1 MPAMADFDV
10 IIVGAGL
17 SGIGAAC
24 RLTMESPRERFAIF
38 EARDAIGG
46 TWDLFRYPGIRS
58 DSDMYTLGYP
68 FAPWTGGVSI
78 AEGGAIKR
86 YIEDTAREYGV
97 TPHIRFRHKI
107 VSASWS
113 TPKACWTLDV
123 EVGDARERRR
133 YTCRFLFLCTG
144 YYSYDQ
150 AHRPSFP
157 HEDVFGGRFVHPQW
171 WPEDLDYAGKRIVVI
186 GSGATAITLVPS
198 LAKTAAHVTML
209 QRSPTYILSLPQ
221 RDRVADRLRRVLPE
235 SLAHRIVR
243 GKNVT
248 QAMGFY
254 QFCRRFPERA
264 KRLLQA
270 QAKHYL
276 PEGYPLTPDFTPRY
290 QPWDE
295 RLCVVPDHDLYDAI
309 GSGKAEIVT
318 DTVARFTATGLS
330 TTSGRELEADIVV
343 TATGL
348 SLLAGGG
355 IEVEVDGVR
364 RAVRD
369 CIVYKGLMLADVPN
383 LAWCVGYVNASWTLR
398 ADLTA
403 RYVCRLLNYLREHD
417 YAVATPHAESIG
429 KLRPIIDLAAGYVQ
443 RARNELPQQ
452 GSRRPWYLRQNY
464 LLDRLD
470 MALGKLDDGE
480 LRFS

>member
-1 MPAMADFDV
+1 MADFDV

-24 RLTMESPRERFAIF
+24 RLTMESPREHFAIF

-113 TPKACWTLDV
+113 TSKACWTLDV
-123 EVGDARERRR
+123 EVGDARERRS

-144 YYSYDQ
+144 YYAYDQ

-157 HEDVFGGRFVHPQW
+157 HEDEFGGRFVHPQW

-221 RDRVADRLRRVLPE
+221 RDKVADRLRRVLPE

-270 QAKHYL
+270 QVKHYL
-276 PEGYPLTPDFTPRY
+276 PEGYPLAPDFTPRY

-295 RLCVVPDHDLYDAI
+295 RLCVVPNHDLYDAL

-318 DTVARFTATGLS
+318 DTVARFTATGLR
-330 TTSGRELEADIVV
+330 TTSGRDLEADIVV

-355 IEVEVDGVR
+355 IMVEVDGVR
-364 RAVRD
+364 RAVRE

-403 RYVCRLLNYLREHD
+403 RYVCRLLNYLRKHG
-417 YAVATPHAESIG
+417 YTVATPHAESIG
-429 KLRPIIDLAAGYVQ
+429 ELRPIIDLAAGYVQ

-480 LRFS
+480 LRFSSS